1 MRNKSCKS
9 RKSRKRKS
17 CKKGGSRNLAFLK
30 ASKIVDS
37 LLPITGGG
45 DDADAKK
52 KASDLAYMVI
62 PGIIPSMKFATN
74 PKTKLR
80 NLLIV
85 ALTEYFVN
93 HGLDFDELAKKL
105 GTNAAKASNDAI
117 DNIFGHITSLSAS
130 ALNKLHTHLDTST
143 DTSASV

>member
-1 MRNKSCKS
+1 MRNKSRNKS
-9 RKSRKRKS
+9 RKSL
-17 CKKGGSRNLAFLK
+17 KKGGSRNVAFLK
-30 ASKIVDS
+30 ASNIVDS

-45 DDADAKK
+45 DPTTDAQK

-62 PGIIPSMKFATN
+62 PGVIPSMKFATN

-130 ALNKLHTHLDTST
+130 ALNKLHTHLDAPPVTPT
-143 DTSASV
+143 